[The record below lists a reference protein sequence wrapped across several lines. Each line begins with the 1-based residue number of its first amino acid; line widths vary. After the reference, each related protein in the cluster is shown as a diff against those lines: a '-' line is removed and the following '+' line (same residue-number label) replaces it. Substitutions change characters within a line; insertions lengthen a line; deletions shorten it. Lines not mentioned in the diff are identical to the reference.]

1 MSDKASDETKLTPIT
16 VITGFLGAGKTTLVN
31 YILKEQN
38 EWKICVLENEFGE
51 VSIDDGLVAESLDAP
66 EDLITMDNGCVCCSV
81 RGDLVRTLGQLTK
94 RRLEFD
100 AILLETT
107 GLADPAPIV
116 YTLQTN
122 SKMSENYIL
131 DSIVCLA
138 DAKHLPLHLDE
149 KKPKEGDVNEAFQQ
163 VAFADKIL
171 LNKVDL
177 VTAEEKKALLTRLAN
192 INKFA
197 AVIETERSRAPLG
210 EILGLNSFRMES
222 ILEVDPDFFESQ
234 EGESHHNLEVVQSVG
249 LQFEG
254 SLQAQW
260 FNMFMMDLLR
270 ERAADLYRTKG
281 LLSFHGQGNAK
292 FVFQG
297 VHEQINFG
305 PAKESWK
312 DGEKRINKFVFI
324 GKNLNRDEL
333 TKSLQDCLYKEET
346 AKAN

>member
-1 MSDKASDETKLTPIT
+1 
-16 VITGFLGAGKTTLVN
+16 
-31 YILKEQN
+31 
-38 EWKICVLENEFGE
+38 
-51 VSIDDGLVAESLDAP
+51 
-66 EDLITMDNGCVCCSV
+66 MDNGCVCCSV

-122 SKMSENYIL
+122 SKMSENYNL

-254 SLQAQW
+254 SLHAQW

-281 LLSFHGQGNAK
+281 LLSFHGQGNTK